1 MHVCGP
7 LVWYWG
13 EGEYVERG
21 SAVRDRILGMAK
33 KQEDFLNRSLALLL
47 SKHGVATDYEQ
58 RAGRKRMDMVADV
71 DGLRVVLEAERGF
84 NKKAQ
89 AVKDADARLRQG
101 LTVAVFALCYPEDAT
116 EENLGD
122 ATLTWTL
129 RVKMGEPAEQWTT
142 GDAAMLARAV
152 QQAPDSLSGAD
163 KAAQKLS
170 DALDAAV
177 AQLSAED
184 RRKLAR
190 TLNLPANKPGTG
202 MKDNTGSGYRV
213 AAKRGLLVVATAM
226 LFHHRLQGHL
236 PEQRPTGYEGEWQ
249 PASPVVCAK
258 QSAVIDAF
266 QEAWSGILAVDYRPV
281 FQTGQA
287 ALGAISANPDNG
299 LAVRKLARIVG
310 QISEEVAGL
319 RHDLLGRIFHR
330 VLDTARYDGS
340 YYTSTA
346 AAVLLASL
354 ALREEDT
361 DWNDS
366 NAIANLRICDP
377 ACGTGTLLMAAAERI
392 RDLRNAAGNRNPE
405 DEEVLDL
412 ALVEDM
418 LWGYDSNLTATHM
431 AAATVGM
438 LSPATQFSHINIHRV
453 RLEVVKGVAY
463 VGSLEFLTG
472 QARLAD
478 WPDIA
483 QRVEDDEEAP
493 LPPPMDLVIMNP
505 PFTRDSLRYDQFSV
519 SDELAIKKKEKDLF
533 GATTAHLAGNSGAF
547 LVLSDHICKADS
559 GAIAAV
565 LPLSGITDRAGFKIR
580 KLFGSRYHVET
591 IISSHDPE
599 RIYFSENTSIGE
611 ALIICRR
618 WKGAGPKPPT
628 RVFNLARNPETPLEA
643 LDTAARIQRAAGGDG
658 IAAKDFTV
666 QEVDAQRI
674 ARGDWAAVNFLS
686 PLLVQT
692 YRRLSEKSPT
702 KVGTVPL
709 SSLANI
715 GPAGQRIRDAYTKQV
730 MPTESGRRALWHHKT
745 EIIQSM
751 AAETDVY
758 IEPKKAEHEKA
769 ERYWQGRSTL
779 LLPTQLRLNLARVAA
794 VTLPKPAV
802 GSRWVPC
809 RPNTPSIAKALCLY
823 LNSTI
828 GLLSL
833 LGARDNRVPSYPS
846 FSLDTLRSVP
856 VPDFTALGEAERDML
871 SNWFEWLQHETLQ
884 PFPLMA
890 DDPVRAQIDDAV
902 IQALALDAEWVA
914 MIRRE
919 LSREPSVTDK
929 RVV

>member
-1 MHVCGP
+1 M
-7 LVWYWG
+7 
-13 EGEYVERG
+13 
-21 SAVRDRILGMAK
+21 
-33 KQEDFLNRSLALLL
+33 NRSLALLL
-47 SKHGVATDYEQ
+47 GRHGVVTDYEQ

-71 DGLRVVLEAERGF
+71 DGLRIVLEAERGF
-84 NKKAQ
+84 NRKAQ
-89 AVKDADARLRQG
+89 AIKDADARLRQG
-101 LTVAVFALCYPEDAT
+101 LTVVVFALCYPEEVT
-116 EENLGD
+116 EENLGN

-129 RVKMGEPAEQWTT
+129 RVKVGEPAEEWVT
-142 GDAAMLARAV
+142 GDVAMLARAV

-177 AQLSAED
+177 GQLSIND
-184 RRKLAR
+184 RSNLAKA
-190 TLNLPANKPGTG
+190 LDLPANKPGT
-202 MKDNTGSGYRV
+202 GYRV
-213 AAKRGLLVVATAM
+213 AAKRGLLVAATAM

-236 PEQRPTGYEGEWQ
+236 PILRPSGYDGEWP
-249 PASPVVCAK
+249 PASPAVCAE
-258 QSAVIDAF
+258 QSAVIAAF
-266 QEAWSGILAVDYRPV
+266 QQAWHGILAVDYRPV
-281 FQTGQA
+281 FQTGRA

-299 LAVRKLARIVG
+299 LAVRKLAQVVG

-340 YYTSTA
+340 FYTSTA
-346 AAVLLASL
+346 AAVLLASP

-361 DWNDS
+361 DWSDA
-366 NAIANLRICDP
+366 NAIAALRICDP

-392 RDLRNAAGNRNPE
+392 RDLRNAAVKGSSA
-405 DEEVLDL
+405 DEEALGL
-412 ALVEDM
+412 ALVEDV

-453 RLEVVKGVAY
+453 RLGVFDGVAY

-478 WPDIA
+478 WPDLA
-483 QRVEDDEEAP
+483 QRVGDDEEAP

-519 SDELAIKKKEKDLF
+519 AEEQDVKKREKDIF

-547 LVLSDHICKADS
+547 LVLSDHICEADT

-565 LPLSGITDRAGFKIR
+565 LPLSGITDRAGFEIR
-580 KLFGSRYHVET
+580 KLFGNRYHVET
-591 IISSHDPE
+591 IVSSHDPE

-611 ALIICRR
+611 VLIICRR
-618 WKGAGPKPPT
+618 WKGDGPKPPT

-643 LDTAARIQRAAGGDG
+643 LDTADRIQRAARGNGRA
-658 IAAKDFTV
+658 IRDFTV
-666 QEVDAQRI
+666 QEIDFQRI
-674 ARGDWAAVNFLS
+674 ARGDWFAVNFLS
-686 PLLVQT
+686 PFLTESYHKLD
-692 YRRLSEKSPT
+692 EGSPV

-709 SSLANI
+709 SKIAEV
-715 GPAGQRIRDAYTKQV
+715 GPEGRRIRDAYTNTE
-730 MPTESGRRALWHHKT
+730 MPTKLGRRALWHHKT

-751 AAETDVY
+751 SADADVY
-758 IEPKKAEHEKA
+758 IEPKPYKRPMADG
-769 ERYWQGRSTL
+769 YWEQRSNL
-779 LLPTQLRLNLARVAA
+779 LLPHRLWLPLARVGA
-794 VTLPKPAV
+794 VMLPEAVV
-802 GSRWVPC
+802 GSRWTPC
-809 RPNTPSIAKALCLY
+809 RPYSPGIAKALCLY
-823 LNSTI
+823 LNSTP

-833 LGARDNRVPSYPS
+833 LGQRDNRKPSYPS

-856 VPDFTALGEAERDML
+856 VPNFTTMGEAEREML
-871 SNWFEWLQHETLQ
+871 SNWFDWLQHETLQ

-890 DDPVRAQIDDAV
+890 DDPVRVQIDDAV

-914 MIRRE
+914 TIRRE
-919 LSREPSVTDK
+919 LSREPSVTDR
-929 RVV
+929 RVG